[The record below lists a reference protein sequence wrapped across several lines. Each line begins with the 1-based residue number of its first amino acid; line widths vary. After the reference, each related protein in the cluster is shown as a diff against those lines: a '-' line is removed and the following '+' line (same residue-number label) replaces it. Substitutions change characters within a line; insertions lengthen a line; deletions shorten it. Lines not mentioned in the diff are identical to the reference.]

1 MATIKDLKRMC
12 KNMACKDC
20 PLSGSDVSDCW
31 VGTVPDGYP
40 DEDIDAIVD
49 KWVTEHPVK
58 TYMQD
63 FFEKFPNA
71 PKGKVGEPRVC
82 PQEIYPGIDDMACTY
97 CRYPEDCLKCWNRE
111 MGVNNEQN

>member
-12 KNMACKDC
+12 ENMTCKDC
-20 PLSGSDVSDCW
+20 PLSGGTVDDCW
-31 VGTVPDGYP
+31 VYTLPDSYP
-40 DEDIDAIVD
+40 DENIDAIVD
-49 KWVTEHPVK
+49 KWVEEHPVK

-82 PQEIYPGIDDMACTY
+82 PQEIYPGIDVDCTY
-97 CRYPEDCLKCWNRE
+97 CRYPEDCLKCWNQE
-111 MGVNNEQN
+111 MKEE